1 MGRIYLYYL
10 FLEPNIRTVS
20 AWHSSAVSAPVWT
33 AWPQWPDHCQLFS
46 LSWYVLFGKSLSWAV
61 SLPLR
66 WHGEWPTSTTRERR
80 RCSVSVNYLCCDL
93 SISNNCFFF
102 ALQNNL
108 LTFAQYSHW
117 QQLQATFATSST
129 LRLRSHCLENSAT
142 GQFALRGILHS
153 RLRPRISLSQNWHAI
168 KGNLRTL
175 GNAPHNW
182 AVQRCTTGR

>member
-20 AWHSSAVSAPVWT
+20 AWHSSAVSAPVGT

-93 SISNNCFFF
+93 SISNNCFFLRCRIIYSLLRNTHIDSNF
-102 ALQNNL
+102 KRRLQRAALFGYDHTVSKTVPL
-108 LTFAQYSHW
+108 G
-117 QQLQATFATSST
+117 SSPYEASFIPVCDREFPCPKT
-129 LRLRSHCLENSAT
+129 DM
-142 GQFALRGILHS
+142 
-153 RLRPRISLSQNWHAI
+153 P
-168 KGNLRTL
+168 
-175 GNAPHNW
+175 
-182 AVQRCTTGR
+182 